1 MKHLLPLS
9 ILKQSV
15 LAMILSILFTS
26 CNILKN
32 EVDKIDFTKPIN
44 KAEPA
49 LSDLASKAGENFV
62 LGATKALPQAA
73 SGLKGFADT
82 LNPDIKKL
90 IHAIAIAGDT
100 TNIQLTK
107 LGDNLHWQIGRLKGD
122 LKFTDEL
129 VAKIMRTLDKN
140 SQRLLTNML
149 QNALDSMN
157 SPASKAKLDS
167 IIGNILSEKTSMRTQ
182 QLVNNTLQPTIDTL
196 TSRIDKIVHKDIP
209 FVQRQASMIIGGITL
224 AALLIIGFVWYQRR
238 KYLRLI
244 KVLTYQI
251 DQIGD
256 QSSYDNLTKHIS
268 SQTKKEDLEPLLKN
282 ILSEQGIN

>member
-1 MKHLLPLS
+1 MVLS
-9 ILKQSV
+9 L
-15 LAMILSILFTS
+15 LFTS
-26 CNILKN
+26 CNVLKN

-49 LSDLASKAGENFV
+49 LSDLTSKAGENFV
-62 LGATKALPQAA
+62 LGATKALPHAA